1 MTEQKNKN
9 FFCIEPY
16 KNISSNTEGHW
27 KACCISNNNSIRYHN
42 MTVDST
48 KVLDFYNSDFM
59 NKLRHDQKNG
69 IMSDI
74 VTSNCE
80 KCLRDEELNRNSRRI
95 NQNKK
100 YSNVNLL
107 KVELDSIKIKHIGNL
122 CNAKCITCYP
132 LASSLFAQ
140 ESKEL
145 GEYSGE
151 IILKETPTDT
161 YLEGLKEAV
170 PYIGSFRFS
179 GGEPVVNKLTWEFIE
194 WLVKEDA
201 TDIQLTF
208 TTNGKVKF
216 KPKQEVLLSK
226 FKKIK
231 LAVSLDGYGEKNF
244 QIRFPINYNTV
255 IENIK
260 SYSSI
265 TDHINI
271 ITTVS
276 NLNVGYLDELGY
288 DLKKH
293 FNYPWSYNNYV
304 TKPNIFN
311 PNNLPNQI
319 KQNYIKSSN
328 IAKNILS
335 LQKDFDIQDFYNM
348 LNFVVKRDKIRGTN
362 IFNIL
367 PEFKKFYKDG

>member
-1 MTEQKNKN
+1 MIEQRNSN

-27 KACCISNNNSIRYHN
+27 KACCISNNSSIKYHN
-42 MTVDST
+42 MTLDNT

-59 NKLRHDQKNG
+59 NTLRQDQKNG
-69 IMSDI
+69 TISE
-74 VTSNCE
+74 VASTNCE
-80 KCLRDEELNRNSRRI
+80 KCIKDEKLNRNSRRI
-95 NQNKK
+95 IQNSRYK
-100 YSNVNLL
+100 NANLL
-107 KVELDSIKIKHIGNL
+107 KIELESIKIKHIGNL

-132 LASSLFAQ
+132 LASSLFAL

-145 GEYSGE
+145 GEYDGE

-161 YLEGLKEAV
+161 YLEGLKEAI
-170 PYIGSFRFS
+170 PYINSFRFS

-194 WLVKEDA
+194 WLVKENA

-216 KPKQEVLLSK
+216 RPNQKLLLKK

-231 LAVSLDGYGEKNF
+231 LAVSLDGYGERNF
-244 QIRFPINYNTV
+244 QIRYPIKYSTV

-276 NLNVGYLDELGY
+276 NLNVGHLDELGY

-293 FNYPWSYNNYV
+293 FSYSWSYNNYV
-304 TKPNIFN
+304 TKPKIFN
-311 PNNLPNQI
+311 PNNLPYQI
-319 KQNYIKSSN
+319 KQNYINSSD
-328 IAKNILS
+328 IAKKILS
-335 LQKDFDIQDFYNM
+335 LHKDFNIQDFSNM

-362 IFNIL
+362 IFDIL
-367 PEFKKFYKDG
+367 PEFKTFYK